1 MRYLRTI
8 AAFVAVLLSA
18 ACTVDPTVVP
28 SVQPDSDDSI
38 MVIGRVTHFDDYDVS
53 TRSSKN
59 PETEGMIYNMA
70 VAIFPIEN
78 NAIGNCVYYEY
89 KNGSEVLFTIDR
101 QIRDPQSNEYIYNVD
116 KPYVMYV
123 FANCEEMESVNTS
136 YTLEQMKAIISSVDG
151 IGMHTDEN
159 DRQCFPMM
167 GSLGDAID
175 TNGDN
180 KGDNTISPEGDGK
193 MFILKPNSA
202 SDPGLPL
209 VNGDAS
215 DLLTIPMDAMFA
227 KINFTIKVTADQFIE
242 DNFSSRFVLSGYD
255 VNNVP
260 EEVTFSKSE
269 NSVGKT
275 DVVTNVKSY
284 SSNNVTSA
292 SNVAVGANTVTFS
305 FYLPERYLTPATESK
320 DYDYPFKKDGV
331 IRGQD
336 SVYMQRFKPLLAD
349 AVNQKPTYVTIRGEY
364 RDHQNHLYEVDY
376 NIYLGSDNYGNFDIS
391 RNGEYNNYITIRGV
405 TASDDMSHKQNV
417 VSIDHRVNVNW
428 KSPVIINLR
437 REVLLDSH
445 FEVRPMR
452 IRKSEVDN
460 SAITAI
466 KVEVADED
474 EDGKADADW
483 VRLER
488 SFGDGTAAGSPTV
501 SGNSI
506 YITDTNSP
514 SYGKRRYFT
523 YGLVSGKSADGS
535 NEANSLVNSTSV
547 AVPLTYEGECIWIYV
562 DECTEADVDKVR
574 YATLRVTC
582 GTLDSKGEFV
592 ASTLNGQVL
601 STDYVIGQH
610 YLFPVTY
617 NGNSYNIEYEEEYL
631 HNFDADDSYGQT
643 DFEGMVWGLVGEN
656 LSSEHRAMY
665 VEEKSFEIMGMDI
678 GKAFTGIVNNLL
690 ASSSPFYD
698 YYIANDT
705 DIANVVIHDH
715 DGYDFC
721 NEIVDELSDTEN
733 KIDKLDLSQKP
744 NSAIEYCYNRN
755 KRNTDGSV
763 TNVNWYL
770 PAIDEME
777 DIIMGG
783 YSFFK
788 VFQDQHYWSCQ
799 PAFYHIFLWYNNTI
813 TRQGEYMHDN
823 KDYARATKAKYLG
836 NNVFEPV
843 YSNMDDFS
851 HYGEIEFTGSIWSIL
866 DSNKYVLHE
875 YELKESSKTFGSTT
889 IYKAA
894 MKEGYMHRNEKNRVR
909 CVRYVPP
916 VQQ

>member
-18 ACTVDPTVVP
+18 ACAVDPTVVP
-28 SVQPDSDDSI
+28 SGQPDSDDSI

-116 KPYVMYV
+116 EPYVMYV

-175 TNGDN
+175 TNGDK

-349 AVNQKPTYVTIRGEY
+349 AENQKPTFVTIRGEY

-405 TASDDMSHKQNV
+405 TASDDMSDKQNV

-488 SFGDGTAAGSPTV
+488 SFGDGTAAESPTV

-523 YGLVSGKSADGS
+523 YGLVSGKSADGR

-547 AVPLTYEGECIWIYV
+547 AAPLTDEGECIWIYV
-562 DECTEADVDKVR
+562 DECTEADADKVR

-582 GTLDSKGEFV
+582 GTLYSNGEFV
-592 ASTLNGQVL
+592 ASTLDGQVL

-610 YLFPVTY
+610 YLFPATY
-617 NGNSYNIEYEEEYL
+617 NGHTYNIEYEEEYL
-631 HNFDADDSYGQT
+631 HNFDAEDSYGQT
-643 DFEGMVWGLVGEN
+643 EENGMAWGLPSVQ
-656 LSSEHRAMY
+656 LSHQHKSYVATGDLAGFMNFWLGDFAMY
-665 VEEKSFEIMGMDI
+665 YDFYLTRDI
-678 GKAFTGIVNNLL
+678 TNTSLTRRDNAGHAFTSEI
-690 ASSSPFYD
+690 
-698 YYIANDT
+698 IAYVPNQFT
-705 DIANVVIHDH
+705 PITMA
-715 DGYDFC
+715 
-721 NEIVDELSDTEN
+721 
-733 KIDKLDLSQKP
+733 DKP
-744 NSAIEYCYNRN
+744 RSAIEYCYNRN
-755 KRNTDGSV
+755 KRNADGSV
-763 TNVNWYL
+763 ASDNWYL
-770 PAIDEME
+770 PAIDEIE
-777 DIIMGG
+777 NIMKSS
-783 YSFFK
+783 YSDFL
-788 VFQDQHYWSCQ
+788 VFQDKPYWSCQ
-799 PAFYHIFLWYNNTI
+799 PAFHLGLAWYHSYLF
-813 TRQGEYMHDN
+813 DN
-823 KDYARATKAKYLG
+823 IQSMDYYKDDLTSARATKI
-836 NNVFEPV
+836 V
-843 YSNMDDFS
+843 YSSTTKSYDNISSGITGYEYLFELYEPLVGSDYHSEVVVPSNNFTYTSPRRDS
-851 HYGEIEFTGSIWSIL
+851 H
-866 DSNKYVLHE
+866 
-875 YELKESSKTFGSTT
+875 SKTISTKT
-889 IYKAA
+889 NKTNHSGNMLRTQKA
-894 MKEGYMHRNEKNRVR
+894 RVR
-909 CVRYVPP
+909 CVRKMN
-916 VQQ
+916 

>member
-53 TRSSKN
+53 TRSSKK

-209 VNGDAS
+209 VNGDES

-349 AVNQKPTYVTIRGEY
+349 AENQKPTFVTIRGEY

-617 NGNSYNIEYEEEYL
+617 NGHTYNIEYEEEYL
-631 HNFDADDSYGQT
+631 HNFDAEDNYGTTEYDGMKWGMEGLYISSQYNSYNNSGFIGGIISWLANVPT
-643 DFEGMVWGLVGEN
+643 KYDFYLP
-656 LSSEHRAMY
+656 RD
-665 VEEKSFEIMGMDI
+665 K
-678 GKAFTGIVNNLL
+678 
-690 ASSSPFYD
+690 
-698 YYIANDT
+698 
-705 DIANVVIHDH
+705 DIAPSGVTTHPYA
-715 DGYDFC
+715 GQSFTQR
-721 NEIVDELSDTEN
+721 IVKAAN
-733 KIDKLDLSQKP
+733 IGVLDLATSP
-744 NSAIEYCYNRN
+744 NSAVEYCVNRN
-755 KRNTDGSV
+755 KRNVDGSLPETFV
-763 TNVNWYL
+763 WYL
-770 PAIDEME
+770 PAVDEIEEIAKGCYSFFRDFQGQYYWSSQPSFLIYDLHYYYVGSWSDWRKE
-777 DIIMGG
+777 DIIM
-783 YSFFK
+783 
-788 VFQDQHYWSCQ
+788 Q
-799 PAFYHIFLWYNNTI
+799 
-813 TRQGEYMHDN
+813 DN
-823 KDYARATKAKYLG
+823 KDRARATKVYYQNGAYDAAILSGTPNNYSTGLVTCDWGGYKGTQDYPTDGLKDEDMYEPG
-836 NNVFEPV
+836 NQPR
-843 YSNMDDFS
+843 
-851 HYGEIEFTGSIWSIL
+851 T
-866 DSNKYVLHE
+866 
-875 YELKESSKTFGSTT
+875 
-889 IYKAA
+889 
-894 MKEGYMHRNEKNRVR
+894 EKNRIR
-909 CVRYVPP
+909 CVRKAN
-916 VQQ
+916 